1 MKPKQSFRFF
11 ANDLKPFHPLS
22 TSFTTDAEYAQVAN
36 RLYAAFLEHKLNAI
50 TTDEMIDYARRIAL
64 YFEDVVANA
73 GIWRSFVTRM
83 KELTGRSLPFYDV
96 DEDTYFPDEPH
107 KEDIQ
112 LLIWLT
118 HVDWNSN
125 ELPDPHDEFFDK
137 LAQVAIDLL
146 DEMFDTIGINEQLVD
161 VITDP
166 ANYTECVKR
175 VELHRWIYLS
185 CYLTGGVRSRLSIKE
200 TAEEMVAL
208 SDSPIYDIA
217 AAICSFRNA
226 CGPLALQ
233 PKEWLAMLLRAND
246 APQTAIR
253 VEAQQYLPLYIYKCL
268 RLEGN
273 DIVLLTPGEKEIR
286 VNRSRMFNPN
296 IQPDEYALAQFLWY
310 DGLWT
315 CLGGGMMDDADEHFQ
330 QQFEEVRQHKA
341 LVRNYA
347 QLMEQSGGSPFFY
360 FANLAEAKDFLV
372 ENGVIEKANMEAQL
386 HMKALEKAEDIILY
400 FPSENEAFHIIPNVA
415 TSIKDARNPF
425 YDAEKARNNGFAIL
439 LDLPGSM
446 VKHLIAHQLVP
457 DISFSTRHDKNY
469 NRRMAQQNLD
479 FLARTFTLNNYADI
493 PYPF

>member
-1 MKPKQSFRFF
+1 
-11 ANDLKPFHPLS
+11 
-22 TSFTTDAEYAQVAN
+22 
-36 RLYAAFLEHKLNAI
+36 
-50 TTDEMIDYARRIAL
+50 
-64 YFEDVVANA
+64 
-73 GIWRSFVTRM
+73 
-83 KELTGRSLPFYDV
+83 
-96 DEDTYFPDEPH
+96 
-107 KEDIQ
+107 
-112 LLIWLT
+112 
-118 HVDWNSN
+118 
-125 ELPDPHDEFFDK
+125 
-137 LAQVAIDLL
+137 
-146 DEMFDTIGINEQLVD
+146 MFDTIGINEQLAD

-185 CYLTGGVRSRLSIKE
+185 CYLTGGVRSVHSVKE

-286 VNRSRMFNPN
+286 VNRSRMFNHN

-315 CLGGGMMDDADEHFQ
+315 CLAGGIIDKGKEHLQ
-330 QQFEEVRQHKA
+330 QQFEEVKQHKA
-341 LVRNYA
+341 IVRNYA
-347 QLMEQSGGSPFFY
+347 QLMEESGGSPFFY

-372 ENGVIEKANMEAQL
+372 ENGVIEKANIESYL
-386 HMKALEKAEDIILY
+386 NMKELEKAENIIIY
-400 FPSENEAFHIIPNVA
+400 FPSENESFHIIPDA
-415 TSIKDARNPF
+415 AAPIKDTRNPF
-425 YDAEKARNNGFAIL
+425 YDEEKARDLGLSIL
-439 LDLPGSM
+439 FDLPGSM
-446 VKHLIAHQLVP
+446 VKYLIAHQLVP
-457 DISFSTRHDKNY
+457 DVSFPTRNDEGY
-469 NRRMAQQNLD
+469 NHRMAQQNID
-479 FLARTFTLNNYADI
+479 FLMRAISPDNYADI